1 MVDDDRMV
9 LLLLDRILSAEGYQ
23 VVCASDG
30 KQALELLEED
40 KFGLVITDVVL
51 PGRLNGMDVLAAA
64 RRIDPAYQVV
74 VVTGFYSVEEAQRAF
89 KLGAVDYLPKPFNTS
104 WILPTV
110 KRALRAQG
118 ATTSSSEAKLREE
131 TSSADSL

>member
-51 PGRLNGMDVLAAA
+51 PGRLSGMDVLAAA
-64 RRIDPAYQVV
+64 RRIDPAYRVV
-74 VVTGFYSVEEAQRAF
+74 VVTGFHSVEEAQLAL
-89 KLGAVDYLPKPFNTS
+89 KLGAADYRPKPFNVS
-104 WILPTV
+104 WILLTV
-110 KRALRAQG
+110 KRALR
-118 ATTSSSEAKLREE
+118 SRSDYLEL
-131 TSSADSL
+131 